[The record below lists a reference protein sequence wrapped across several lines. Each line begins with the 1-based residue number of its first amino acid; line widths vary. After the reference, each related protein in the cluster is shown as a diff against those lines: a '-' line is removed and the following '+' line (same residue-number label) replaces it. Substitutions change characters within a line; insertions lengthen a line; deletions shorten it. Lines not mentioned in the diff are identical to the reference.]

1 MICMMREYKPNLQNK
16 YIVCRHAAPSY
27 KKYDVRDMRNES
39 AGSKGSRGRCGRVR
53 KGRCGRVCPLLATCR
68 RARIQANEG
77 LSPSS
82 QRVRVQANEGLSPSC
97 LLDTQRNTRRRYRR
111 VCPLFYQRSL
121 QMAIRAVPANPRNMS
136 TMPANH
142 HSVSCGP
149 SSICTKNVPR
159 NWPTP

>member
-1 MICMMREYKPNLQNK
+1 MMREYKPNLQNK

-27 KKYDVRDMRNES
+27 KKYDARDMQNES
-39 AGSKGSRGRCGRVR
+39 AGSKGSRGRCGRGAEVR
-53 KGRCGRVCPLLATCR
+53 K
-68 RARIQANEG
+68 G
-77 LSPSS
+77 LSPSCHL
-82 QRVRVQANEGLSPSC
+82 QASEDPGKRGSVPFFPASEGPGKRGSVPFLPSC